1 MFEENLSLSQPHQK
15 VKLQEKANLS
25 EAFIFL
31 KSKKENNSET
41 INTSFDIADKP
52 VNIFNNN
59 FEKLKENGNKIIKL
73 KNIEK
78 KIGTKL
84 LKKPFGKYFE
94 NNNLNKIIFSK
105 KRLLEQ
111 ILNDK
116 KIEWNKEK
124 IRTNSLNIKA
134 IKLNKILNK
143 TNLLVNVPSTSELDI
158 NNIKNDINDIN
169 NDKTKNTKNGNYNN
183 KTINPEKL
191 EQINMNKT
199 ALFKKLKFESLK
211 KFCKN
216 VKLTEKKIGFNFIA
230 GKRLNPR
237 NEIRKNNCEEI
248 KINCIKEKVR
258 QYFIGKFNNI
268 KEYFD
273 SWDERKIGKIFV
285 NDIYNYV
292 NKKIKYKISKNEIRK
307 LLFSISNKNYLD
319 LENFRIIFFED
330 SPNEKLFIKGNKFIE
345 LNEATIKN
353 INDISYLNKSESS
366 NNISFFEKF
375 RYNEMISLI
384 LQQKNFILSQ
394 ITKDR
399 IDLTFVE
406 FYSIIRN
413 IVKEKKLNFDKEIK
427 KLFNEYKD
435 ENSELINIYN
445 FFEKIHIKNEGNK
458 KNNSVINIKK
468 QITMGFKPIFNK
480 NKSSLIILN
489 SRNPKNSLNF
499 KESNKCQTNFIY
511 GKVINKEIENN
522 QKNNIISLNKLR
534 NININF
540 SKEKDKKNSSKLKF
554 FLSNV
559 KKEQDIKE
567 CLKSDNDAKA
577 SFEKS
582 ENTKLID
589 IQLPNIIT
597 NERNKNKNSDII
609 AFL

>member
-1 MFEENLSLSQPHQK
+1 MFEQNLSLSQPHQK

-41 INTSFDIADKP
+41 INTSFDITDKP

-59 FEKLKENGNKIIKL
+59 FEKLKENSNKIIKL

-94 NNNLNKIIFSK
+94 NTNLNKIIFSK

-158 NNIKNDINDIN
+158 NKIKNDINDIN

-413 IVKEKKLNFDKEIK
+413 IVKEKKLNFDKQIK

-522 QKNNIISLNKLR
+522 QKNNIISLNKLK

>member
-1 MFEENLSLSQPHQK
+1 MFEENLSLSQPYQK

-41 INTSFDIADKP
+41 INTSFDITDKP

-73 KNIEK
+73 RNIEK
-78 KIGTKL
+78 KIGKKL

-94 NNNLNKIIFSK
+94 NTNLNKIIFSK

-158 NNIKNDINDIN
+158 NKIKNDINDIN

-522 QKNNIISLNKLR
+522 HNNNIISLNKLR

>member
-1 MFEENLSLSQPHQK
+1 MFEENLSLSQPYQK

-73 KNIEK
+73 RNIEK
-78 KIGTKL
+78 KIGKKL

-94 NNNLNKIIFSK
+94 NTNLNKIIFSK

-158 NNIKNDINDIN
+158 NKIKNDINDIN

-413 IVKEKKLNFDKEIK
+413 IVKEKKLNFDKQIK

-522 QKNNIISLNKLR
+522 QNNNIISLNKLR

>member
-1 MFEENLSLSQPHQK
+1 MFEENLSLSQPYQK

-41 INTSFDIADKP
+41 INISFDITDKP

-59 FEKLKENGNKIIKL
+59 FEKLKENSNKIIKL

-111 ILNDK
+111 MLNDK

-143 TNLLVNVPSTSELDI
+143 TNLLVNVPSTSELDT
-158 NNIKNDINDIN
+158 NKIKNDINDIN
-169 NDKTKNTKNGNYNN
+169 NGKTKNANYNN

-237 NEIRKNNCEEI
+237 NEVRKNNCEEI

-413 IVKEKKLNFDKEIK
+413 IVKEKKLNFDKQIK

-489 SRNPKNSLNF
+489 SRNPKNSLIF

-522 QKNNIISLNKLR
+522 QNNNIISLNKLK

>member
-1 MFEENLSLSQPHQK
+1 MFEENLSLSQPYQK

-94 NNNLNKIIFSK
+94 NTNLNKIIFSK

-143 TNLLVNVPSTSELDI
+143 TNLLVNVPSTSELDT
-158 NNIKNDINDIN
+158 NKIKNDINDIN
-169 NDKTKNTKNGNYNN
+169 NGKTKNANYNN

-237 NEIRKNNCEEI
+237 NEVRKNNCEEI

-413 IVKEKKLNFDKEIK
+413 IVKEKKLNFDKQIK

-522 QKNNIISLNKLR
+522 QKNNIISLNKLK

>member
-1 MFEENLSLSQPHQK
+1 
-15 VKLQEKANLS
+15 
-25 EAFIFL
+25 
-31 KSKKENNSET
+31 
-41 INTSFDIADKP
+41 
-52 VNIFNNN
+52 
-59 FEKLKENGNKIIKL
+59 
-73 KNIEK
+73 
-78 KIGTKL
+78 
-84 LKKPFGKYFE
+84 
-94 NNNLNKIIFSK
+94 
-105 KRLLEQ
+105 
-111 ILNDK
+111 
-116 KIEWNKEK
+116 
-124 IRTNSLNIKA
+124 
-134 IKLNKILNK
+134 
-143 TNLLVNVPSTSELDI
+143 
-158 NNIKNDINDIN
+158 
-169 NDKTKNTKNGNYNN
+169 
-183 KTINPEKL
+183 
-191 EQINMNKT
+191 
-199 ALFKKLKFESLK
+199 
-211 KFCKN
+211 
-216 VKLTEKKIGFNFIA
+216 
-230 GKRLNPR
+230 
-237 NEIRKNNCEEI
+237 
-248 KINCIKEKVR
+248 
-258 QYFIGKFNNI
+258 
-268 KEYFD
+268 
-273 SWDERKIGKIFV
+273 
-285 NDIYNYV
+285 
-292 NKKIKYKISKNEIRK
+292 
-307 LLFSISNKNYLD
+307 
-319 LENFRIIFFED
+319 
-330 SPNEKLFIKGNKFIE
+330 
-345 LNEATIKN
+345 
-353 INDISYLNKSESS
+353 
-366 NNISFFEKF
+366 
-375 RYNEMISLI
+375 MISLI

-427 KLFNEYKD
+427 KLYNEYKD

-522 QKNNIISLNKLR
+522 QNNNIISLNKLK

>member
-1 MFEENLSLSQPHQK
+1 MFEQNLSLSQPHQK

-41 INTSFDIADKP
+41 INISFDITDKP

-59 FEKLKENGNKIIKL
+59 FEKLKENSNKIIKL

-158 NNIKNDINDIN
+158 NKIKNDINDIN
-169 NDKTKNTKNGNYNN
+169 NDKTKNGNYNN

-237 NEIRKNNCEEI
+237 NEVRKNNCEEI

-307 LLFSISNKNYLD
+307 LLFSISNKNYFD

-353 INDISYLNKSESS
+353 INDISYLSKSESS

>member
-1 MFEENLSLSQPHQK
+1 MFEENLSLSRPYQK

-41 INTSFDIADKP
+41 INISFDITDKP

-59 FEKLKENGNKIIKL
+59 FEKLKENSNKIIKL

-78 KIGTKL
+78 KIGKKL

-94 NNNLNKIIFSK
+94 NTNLNKIIFSK

-143 TNLLVNVPSTSELDI
+143 TNLLVNVPSTSELDT
-158 NNIKNDINDIN
+158 NKIKNDINDIN
-169 NDKTKNTKNGNYNN
+169 NGKTKNANYNN

-237 NEIRKNNCEEI
+237 NEVRKNNCEEI

-522 QKNNIISLNKLR
+522 QKNNIISLNKLK

>member
-1 MFEENLSLSQPHQK
+1 MFEENLSLSQPYQK

-41 INTSFDIADKP
+41 INTSFDITDKP

-73 KNIEK
+73 RNIEK
-78 KIGTKL
+78 KIGKKL

-94 NNNLNKIIFSK
+94 NTNLNKIIFSK

-143 TNLLVNVPSTSELDI
+143 TNLLVNVPSTSELDT
-158 NNIKNDINDIN
+158 NKIKNDINDIN
-169 NDKTKNTKNGNYNN
+169 NGKTKNANYNN

-199 ALFKKLKFESLK
+199 ALFKKLKFDSLK

-273 SWDERKIGKIFV
+273 SWDERKIGKIFI

-399 IDLTFVE
+399 IDLTFIE

-413 IVKEKKLNFDKEIK
+413 IVKEKKLNFDKQIK

-522 QKNNIISLNKLR
+522 QNNNIISLNKLR

>member
-73 KNIEK
+73 RNIEK
-78 KIGTKL
+78 KIGKKL

-158 NNIKNDINDIN
+158 NKIKNDINDIN
-169 NDKTKNTKNGNYNN
+169 NGKTKNANYNN

-413 IVKEKKLNFDKEIK
+413 IVKEKKLNFDKQIK

>member
-1 MFEENLSLSQPHQK
+1 MFEENLSLSQQYQK

-41 INTSFDIADKP
+41 INTSFDITDKP

-78 KIGTKL
+78 KIGKKL

-94 NNNLNKIIFSK
+94 NTNLNKIIFSK

-158 NNIKNDINDIN
+158 NKIKNDINDIN

-413 IVKEKKLNFDKEIK
+413 IVKEKKLNFDKQIK

-559 KKEQDIKE
+559 KKEQDIEE
-567 CLKSDNDAKA
+567 CLKSDNDANA

-582 ENTKLID
+582 ENTKIID